1 MPKIPTFP
9 DTPLEHSSMRNF
21 MRSGFK
27 LEPTADTLQL
37 GSVAVSVTLDADK
50 TTLLSAT
57 AGAQYNLPDGE
68 FPGQLKHLVADV
80 SGSGTA
86 VASTAAL
93 AKLCILGAVG
103 EDTDTITALTFDADN
118 EYAVLQ
124 WTGAK
129 WNVLYA
135 TATVTP
141 TG

>member
-86 VASTAAL
+86 VASTAAK
-93 AKLCILGAVG
+93 AKLGRSLLSGQTPESVTG
-103 EDTDTITALTFDADN
+103 LVLDADG
-118 EYAVLQ
+118 EHVLIE

-129 WNVLYA
+129 WNVLYTTGTI
-135 TATVTP
+135 TAS
-141 TG
+141 